1 LSKSKPKRDTEKK
14 ENREYTDEEITGSN
28 IVFHDEFDAEIY
40 DWKWG
45 KQYGVEEMKRVVSE
59 YRTYLKGKLGKIDKY
74 LDVGCGTGAAVANLS
89 LFEGIG
95 EAHGSDISMGMLK
108 ACEKNAAGAG
118 GRVRL
123 TLSDAQKLPYR
134 DGSFDFITCHAILHH
149 VPHPEAVMSE
159 VFRLLKPGGRAL
171 VFEPTRYGTELVFK
185 IMRYTWG
192 IPYTI
197 RERLKG
203 KKPIWVVEEQY
214 VDTLDSPV
222 DITTFHPEELR
233 KIVKEIDFAEADVT
247 TYGFLGNLMKFF
259 AHSFRKIRPLKLILD
274 RIIKILSRLDE
285 GILKKIVPETL
296 YFQAVISVK
305 K

>member
-1 LSKSKPKRDTEKK
+1 MEKG
-14 ENREYTDEEITGSN
+14 NRHYTDEEITGSN
-28 IVFHDEFDAEIY
+28 IVFHNEFDADIY

-45 KQYGVEEMKRVVSE
+45 KQYGAGEMERVVSE
-59 YRTYLKGKLGKIDKY
+59 YRTYLGGELGKIDKY

-89 LFEGIG
+89 LYEGIG
-95 EAHGSDISMGMLK
+95 EAHGSDISIGMLK
-108 ACEKNAAGAG
+108 VCRKNAGRAG
-118 GRVRL
+118 GSVRL

-149 VPHPEAVMSE
+149 VPHPEAVMGE

-171 VFEPTRYGTELVFK
+171 VFEPTRYGTELVFT

-203 KKPIWVVEEQY
+203 KKPIWVVEEEY

-222 DITTFHPEELR
+222 DITTFHPDELR
-233 KIVKEIDFAEADVT
+233 RIVKDIPFAEADVT
-247 TYGFLGNLMKFF
+247 TYGLLGNLMKFF
-259 AHSFRKIRPLKLILD
+259 AHSFRKVRPVKLVLD
-274 RIIKILSRLDE
+274 RVINILSRLDG
-285 GILKKIVPETL
+285 GILKKIVPESL
-296 YFQAVISVK
+296 YFQAVIFVRK
-305 K
+305 

>member
-1 LSKSKPKRDTEKK
+1 LSRFKLKRDTEKK
-14 ENREYTDEEITGSN
+14 GNKKYTDEEITDSN

-45 KQYGVEEMKRVVSE
+45 KQYGVEEMERVVSE
-59 YRTYLKGKLGKIDKY
+59 YRTYLKGELGKIDKY

-108 ACEKNAAGAG
+108 VCGKNAVEVG

-123 TLSDAQKLPYR
+123 TLSDAQSLPYR

-149 VPHPEAVMSE
+149 VPHPEAVMKD

-171 VFEPTRYGTELVFK
+171 VFEPTRYGTEMVFT

-203 KKPIWVVEEQY
+203 KKPIWVVEEEY

-222 DITTFHPEELR
+222 DVTTFQPRELR
-233 KIVKEIDFAEADVT
+233 KIVKDIPFSEATVT
-247 TYGFLGNLMKFF
+247 TYGFLGNLVKFF
-259 AHSFRKIRPLKLILD
+259 AHSFRKVRMVKLVLD
-274 RIIKILSRLDE
+274 WVIKVLSRLDE